1 MTEVPHIAD
10 GIAAVRRTVSSCQI
24 QTHAAQQIPALM
36 RREFLYGNVDSQFF
50 VCLGSSGWWSAH
62 SFRLSAVV
70 PNPAGQLTDLREV
83 VLLVYLVGS
92 VRLGEEVSSEADST
106 LPRFIQ
112 QLQPELFSGLV
123 F

>member
-1 MTEVPHIAD
+1 
-10 GIAAVRRTVSSCQI
+10 
-24 QTHAAQQIPALM
+24 M

-50 VCLGSSGWWSAH
+50 RLPWRFSGWW

-92 VRLGEEVSSEADST
+92 VRLGEEVSGEADST